1 MNAKLQS
8 AQEDISAYIKGSY
21 PALTFFVT
29 ISDGSEEMSFGTE
42 RLREPHNE
50 FLDELNKQADEE
62 EAKKQEE
69 ENEGEEAEEEGEE
82 EEMEEEEEEEAE
94 EPEKAE

>member
-21 PALTFFVT
+21 QTLTFFVT

-50 FLDELNKQADEE
+50 FLDELNERAEEE

-69 ENEGEEAEEEGEE
+69 ETEEEGEE
-82 EEMEEEEEEEAE
+82 EEMEEEEETEET
-94 EPEKAE
+94 EKADE